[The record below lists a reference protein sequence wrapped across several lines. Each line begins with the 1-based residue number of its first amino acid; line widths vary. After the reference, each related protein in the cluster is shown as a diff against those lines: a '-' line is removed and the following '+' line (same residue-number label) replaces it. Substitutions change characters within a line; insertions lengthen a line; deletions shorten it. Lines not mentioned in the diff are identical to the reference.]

1 MDCLCIAWIADN
13 DHLSW
18 ADVIYKVLA
27 LWYVVIA
34 QENGLQEWYLKTTP
48 WTKSQKNFKS

>member
-34 QENGLQEWYLKTTP
+34 QENGLQE
-48 WTKSQKNFKS
+48 